1 MTLTMISIVLTTMMI
16 NITFN
21 FVAQYIARI
30 ILIMGAANERRR
42 YYVMSSFIGWVNAQN
57 DPWHCE

>member
-1 MTLTMISIVLTTMMI
+1 MIIIVLTTIMM

-21 FVAQYIARI
+21 FVAQKSQYIARI
-30 ILIMGAANERRR
+30 ILSMDAAYERRR

-57 DPWHCE
+57 DPWHCH